1 MCSSDLVRN
10 SILNPGSDLVS
21 GYGNAMPSFKGQL
34 NDKAIDAVIGMM
46 QHLDDFDPK
55 TGKYLKEAPA
65 APKVSMK

>member
-1 MCSSDLVRN
+1 VA
-10 SILNPGSDLVS
+10 

-46 QHLDDFDPK
+46 RHLDEFDAK
-55 TGKYLKEAPA
+55 TGKYLKEPPP